1 MDPTAMVRASVI
13 VGACRLLSCFWDML
27 PVSVIRDLLTLL
39 VSDLAFDSSSINVRV
54 AVIQV
59 VYHTHAHIY
68 IPYFTHCT
76 CKCTI
81 HTCTCLCIVEQIL

>member
-59 VYHTHAHIY
+59 VYHTHAHILYTYHISHTVLVNVLY
-68 IPYFTHCT
+68 IHVPVCV
-76 CKCTI
+76 
-81 HTCTCLCIVEQIL
+81 L